1 MRQPCTV
8 ASCGRRSDQNR
19 LRWRCAVASRPSEA
33 MGKTKRDRA
42 KRKEAAS
49 PKPIVEKQGKEALV
63 LSETAR
69 KRIEVCILIKHT
81 RMGLAAACK
90 KVGVDRYS
98 FGKNDWYDTFLKG
111 GIAALLKD
119 KRHKTPKQMTPT
131 SKGVALHHAKKGAN
145 ANEIQARIRESRAPE
160 DERPLAATA
169 PETMESPK

>member
-1 MRQPCTV
+1 
-8 ASCGRRSDQNR
+8 
-19 LRWRCAVASRPSEA
+19 